1 MLSAPAREPAP
12 FTRLRILV
20 AHNVPRARNGGMS
33 RLMGFIHDAAEAE
46 GHAVEYLCA
55 EDLSKSLRGKLSRVT
70 FPLLV
75 FQHARAK
82 AREGIPYDIINVHE
96 PNAAFVIMGRALAGR
111 PAIVVTSYGIERRG
125 WAILKEDS
133 RIGRQHLNASTR
145 LTHPLLTL
153 SQSAFGLR
161 HADHVFCANH
171 DDEQYLIEHFGRRA
185 DNVTCIRPGAASC
198 FADAARDRDY
208 ARANK
213 LIFPATWIERKGI
226 QDLVPA
232 FSQLA
237 EKYPALSLTVLGGGV
252 AADVVLRSFPD
263 RLRPRISCQ
272 YAKDD
277 REAAEVFADADVFIL
292 PSLFEGNPLT
302 LIEAMASGL
311 PIVTTAICGMKD
323 TIRDGENGLLVPT
336 RSPKSIVDAI
346 DRLLRSPEMRMK
358 IGRAARGDALASYTW
373 ARVAEPVKEVYLRI
387 APVGH
392 QL

>member
-1 MLSAPAREPAP
+1 M
-12 FTRLRILV
+12 
-20 AHNVPRARNGGMS
+20 
-33 RLMGFIHDAAEAE
+33 
-46 GHAVEYLCA
+46 
-55 EDLSKSLRGKLSRVT
+55 
-70 FPLLV
+70 
-75 FQHARAK
+75 
-82 AREGIPYDIINVHE
+82 
-96 PNAAFVIMGRALAGR
+96 
-111 PAIVVTSYGIERRG
+111 
-125 WAILKEDS
+125 
-133 RIGRQHLNASTR
+133 
-145 LTHPLLTL
+145 
-153 SQSAFGLR
+153 
-161 HADHVFCANH
+161 
-171 DDEQYLIEHFGRRA
+171 
-185 DNVTCIRPGAASC
+185 
-198 FADAARDRDY
+198 
-208 ARANK
+208 
-213 LIFPATWIERKGI
+213 
-226 QDLVPA
+226 
-232 FSQLA
+232 
-237 EKYPALSLTVLGGGV
+237 SLTVLGSGV

-323 TIRDGENGLLVPT
+323 TIREGQNGLLVPT